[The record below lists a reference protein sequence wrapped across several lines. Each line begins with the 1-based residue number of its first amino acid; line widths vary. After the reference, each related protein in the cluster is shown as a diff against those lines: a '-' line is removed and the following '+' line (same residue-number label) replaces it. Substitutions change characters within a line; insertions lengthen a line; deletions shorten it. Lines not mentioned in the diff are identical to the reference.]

1 MGVILSYQAIV
12 ENRVPAGGP
21 QQEALLLLAQAG
33 GLNLGYEVIG
43 LIGVIE
49 LGEGGL
55 RPGGL
60 ILGDVRGRGVG
71 IILQLIG
78 KVALLIPETE

>member
-1 MGVILSYQAIV
+1 MRDGIAIGNGIVHVDDDQGRLLHEFLHLWGCVGVILSYQAIV

-43 LIGVIE
+43 LI
-49 LGEGGL
+49 
-55 RPGGL
+55 
-60 ILGDVRGRGVG
+60 
-71 IILQLIG
+71 
-78 KVALLIPETE
+78 AS